1 MDMNEIIME
10 WLPAISTTSLF
21 SLILWLSRNLIITR
35 LTNSVRHEYDKKI
48 EDIRSDLR
56 KKEEGIIS
64 ELKIKEIQIQALQ
77 SGALSGV
84 SNRQAAIFEKQVK
97 AIESVW
103 GTIISLGPAKVI
115 SNQLQVIK
123 FESAL
128 KEAAT
133 NSKVREM
140 FSMMSNVNIENIEF
154 DKANKAR
161 PFISTLSWAYY
172 SAYLSIVMHAVI
184 KMKML
189 QTGVDH
195 PDIIDNKHLMNLIK
209 AALPHQVKL
218 IEDHGIEAIHY
229 LLDELEEKLLLS
241 FQLTLKGEELDKEHV
256 EMASK
261 IIKTSESL
269 MAADK
274 LSADQD
280 SY

>member
-1 MDMNEIIME
+1 MDMNTIIME

-21 SLILWLSRNLIITR
+21 SLIVWLSRNVIITR

-48 EDIRSDLR
+48 EDVRSDLR
-56 KKEEGIIS
+56 RKEEEIKS
-64 ELKIKEIQIQALQ
+64 ELKLKEIQIQALQ

-84 SNRQAAIFEKQVK
+84 SNRQVAIFEKQVK
-97 AIESVW
+97 AIESIW
-103 GTIISLGPAKVI
+103 DTIISLGPAKVL

-133 NSKVREM
+133 NPKAREM

-161 PFISTLSWAYY
+161 PFVSALSWAYY
-172 SAYLSIVMHAVI
+172 SAYKSIVMHAVI

-189 QTGVDH
+189 QTGVDNA
-195 PDIIDNKHLMNLIK
+195 DILNNEHVINLIK
-209 AALPHQVKL
+209 TVLPHQVPL
-218 IEDHGIEAIHY
+218 IEKHGVEAIHY

-241 FQLTLKGEELDKEHV
+241 FQLTLKGEELDKENI
-256 EMASK
+256 EMALK
-261 IIKTSESL
+261 IIKNSESL

-274 LSADQD
+274 LSTE
-280 SY
+280 